1 MPEETREIRIGKLS
15 IEYGRLQKY
24 GDADSIIAEAS
35 AEYASKCILE
45 NEHIAL
51 TPKYLIHFSGRRT
64 EIIPLVSALWVFE
77 TQQFIEE
84 RLGQPEQMI
93 YTLYITTITCERY
106 KIRIEDRRAI
116 DEIMELLTDR
126 YPNFF
131 YGYSEEHSR
140 MVHYILDENRKEL
153 NALKKH

>member
-1 MPEETREIRIGKLS
+1 M
-15 IEYGRLQKY
+15 
-24 GDADSIIAEAS
+24 
-35 AEYASKCILE
+35 
-45 NEHIAL
+45 
-51 TPKYLIHFSGRRT
+51 
-64 EIIPLVSALWVFE
+64 SALWVFE